1 MAHSEYVKDRAGSG
15 SNTGSTR
22 LLETDPGSSGVPTDS
37 RPTTAS
43 SITASSI
50 TRRGWIRRL
59 LAQCMLH
66 RRTALG
72 ALGVT
77 MIAALIDISFPL
89 LTRLAIDDASAGKND
104 VIAGVAIAIALL
116 GALRFACQFGRR
128 MLAGRLSIDVQHDLR
143 MDLLA
148 SLQRLDGRKQDEIRT
163 GQVVSRSITDLQLVQ
178 GLLAMVPLSAGA
190 ILQFVL
196 ALVVM
201 AYLSPL
207 LTLVAV
213 VIVPAVSVVV
223 YRMRPTL
230 FAATWSA
237 QQRAADLAQHVEE
250 TVTGVRVVKGFGQE
264 ARAVDRIEA
273 LGRRLFAERMR
284 SARIN
289 SRFAPTMSTIPQL
302 GLVGV
307 IALGGWLALHGH
319 ITIGTFLAFATY
331 VATLSAVTRTVSSVV
346 IMAQLSRAAVERVYE
361 VVDTEPTAP
370 EPAHPIA
377 LPDGPLG
384 VHLTGVTFGFE
395 AERNVLS
402 DLDLS
407 IAPGETVAVV
417 GHAGSG
423 KTALSLLLPRFY
435 RPTRGRIAVT
445 SGDTSIDID
454 DLDSASL
461 REAVSLVFD
470 EPFLF
475 SDTIAANIA
484 LGRPEAS
491 AEEIEHAARLAQA
504 STFIDAL
511 PEGYDSLVGER
522 GLTLSGGQRQRIA
535 LARALLVEPRILV
548 LDDATS
554 AVDAETEAAIF
565 DALRGVRTRATL
577 VLAHRRSTLTLA
589 DRVAVLDGGR
599 IIDTGTV
606 DELDERCPLFRAL
619 LAGGDENEHS
629 DAAPEAR
636 TEPSAAM
643 LWPDDAL
650 EAASN
655 PGAAMPPA
663 GAGGGGTHGAA
674 MAGAFGSLAPT
685 QAISD
690 AVAALPPATEE
701 PGGSGQQLRRPDPE
715 FRLSRLLSPVRL
727 LLAGVV
733 VLLALDSIAS
743 IAFPSLVR
751 YAVDSG
757 VARGDSDTLWIAT
770 SIGVA
775 LAAASWFVVCATTV
789 LTARAGER
797 VLFGLRVRSYA
808 HIQRLG
814 LDYYERELSGRIMT
828 RMTTDVDAL
837 SSFIQ
842 TGASTAVVS
851 VLTVVGIAIAL
862 LVTDTTLGLVALAVV
877 PPLAV
882 ATVVFRRISSAAYS
896 TSRERI
902 SIVNA
907 DFQENVTGLRAA
919 QAYRREEYA
928 ASRFA
933 ERSNRYRASR
943 MRSQTAISV
952 FFPFITLLSDVALAV
967 VVFVGAHQIATGTA
981 TAGTLVAFV
990 LYLGL
995 LFGPIQQLSQVFDG
1009 YQQARVGVGRIGD
1022 LLRTTSSIETATATG
1037 SGAVVGNRLHADI
1050 DLVDVSFRYA
1060 GAHSDALSEVSLSI
1074 PAGTTVALVGRTGAG
1089 KSTVVKLLARF
1100 YDPTSGSVRVG
1111 GHDLRDYRLS
1121 DYRHRL
1127 GVVPQEA
1134 HLFTGTIASN
1144 IAYGRP
1150 DASRADI
1157 ENAARS
1163 VGALDTIAAL
1173 RGGMQQPVGERGQG
1187 LSAGQRQLIALARAE
1202 LVDPDLL
1209 LLDEATATLDPATER
1224 KVLEASNAVARTRTA
1239 VVVAHRLATAARA
1252 DLIVVVDGGRIVEV
1266 GRHSELRK
1274 RDGFYATLWAAAET
1288 NRGNNSIVNGVI
1300 DNEADGYR

>member
-1 MAHSEYVKDRAGSG
+1 
-15 SNTGSTR
+15 
-22 LLETDPGSSGVPTDS
+22 
-37 RPTTAS
+37 
-43 SITASSI
+43 
-50 TRRGWIRRL
+50 
-59 LAQCMLH
+59 MLH

-77 MIAALIDISFPL
+77 MIAAVIDISFPL
-89 LTRLAIDDASAGKND
+89 LTRLAIDDATAGKGET
-104 VIAGVAIAIALL
+104 IAKVAAAIALL
-116 GALRFACQFGRR
+116 GLVRFACQFGRR

-143 MDLLA
+143 LDLLA

-190 ILQFVL
+190 VLQFVL
-196 ALVVM
+196 ALGVM

-207 LTLVAV
+207 LTVVAV
-213 VIVPAVSVVV
+213 LIVPAVSIVV
-223 YRMRPTL
+223 YRIRPTL

-273 LGRRLFAERMR
+273 LGRTLFAERMR
-284 SARIN
+284 SAKIN
-289 SRFAPTMSTIPQL
+289 SRFAPSMATIPQL

-307 IALGGWLALHGH
+307 IALGGYLALQGH

-361 VVDTEPTAP
+361 VVDTEPSDP
-370 EPAHPIA
+370 EPARPVA

-384 VHLTGVTFGFE
+384 VRLSEVRFGFE
-395 AERNVLS
+395 PERDVLTGLNLTIS
-402 DLDLS
+402 
-407 IAPGETVAVV
+407 PGETVAVV

-423 KTALSLLLPRFY
+423 KTALALLLPRFY
-435 RPTRGRIAVT
+435 RPAAGQIALT
-445 SGDTSIDID
+445 SDDTLVDID
-454 DLDSASL
+454 DLDSTSL

-484 LGRPEAS
+484 LGKPDAT
-491 AEEIEHAARLAQA
+491 ADEIEHAARLAQA

-535 LARALLVEPRILV
+535 LARALLVEPRILI

-589 DRVAVLDGGR
+589 DRVAVLDNGR

-606 DELDERCPLFRAL
+606 DELDRRCPLFRAL
-619 LAGGDENEHS
+619 LAGGDGEPNDDDADPEPIANPSS
-629 DAAPEAR
+629 DA
-636 TEPSAAM
+636 
-643 LWPDDAL
+643 LWPDTAP
-650 EAASN
+650 ESTVE
-655 PGAAMPPA
+655 PGAAAAPS
-663 GAGGGGTHGAA
+663 AGGGGGHGAA

-685 QAISD
+685 PAISA
-690 AVAALPPATEE
+690 AVAALPPATED
-701 PGGSGQQLRRPDPE
+701 PGASGSELRRPDPE

-727 LLAGVV
+727 LLAAVV
-733 VLLALDSIAS
+733 VLLALDSLAS

-757 VARGDSDTLWIAT
+757 VARGDSNTLWVAT
-770 SIGVA
+770 SIGVV
-775 LAAASWFVVCATTV
+775 LAAASWFVVCWTTV
-789 LTARAGER
+789 ITARAGER

-851 VLTVVGIAIAL
+851 VLTVVGIAAAL
-862 LVTDTTLGLVALAVV
+862 LVTDPVLGLVALAVV

-882 ATVVFRRISSAAYS
+882 ATVIFRRVSSAAYS

-933 ERSNRYRASR
+933 ERSDRYRVSR

-952 FFPFITLLSDVALAV
+952 FFPLITLLSDIALAV
-967 VVFVGAHQIATGTA
+967 VVFVGAHQIATGTT

-1022 LLRTTSSIETATATG
+1022 LLRTTSSIETTTAADSTALPG
-1037 SGAVVGNRLHADI
+1037 GRLHADI
-1050 DLVDVSFRYA
+1050 DLVDVGFRYA
-1060 GAHSDALSEVSLSI
+1060 GAQSDALREVNLTI

-1134 HLFTGTIASN
+1134 HLFTGTVASN

-1163 VGALDTIAAL
+1163 VGALGTIAAL
-1173 RGGMQQPVGERGQG
+1173 RGGMHQPVGERGQG

-1224 KVLEASNAVARTRTA
+1224 TVLAAGNAVARTRTA

-1252 DLIVVVDGGRIVEV
+1252 DLIVVVDDGRIVET
-1266 GRHSELRK
+1266 GRHSELRT
-1274 RDGFYATLWAAAET
+1274 RGGFYAQLWAAAET
-1288 NRGNNSIVNGVI
+1288 NRGNTSIVHGVVG
-1300 DNEADGYR
+1300 NEADGYR

>member
-1 MAHSEYVKDRAGSG
+1 
-15 SNTGSTR
+15 
-22 LLETDPGSSGVPTDS
+22 
-37 RPTTAS
+37 
-43 SITASSI
+43 
-50 TRRGWIRRL
+50 
-59 LAQCMLH
+59 MLH

-77 MIAALIDISFPL
+77 MTAAVIDISFPL
-89 LTRLAIDDASAGKND
+89 LTRVAIDDATAGKGE
-104 VIAGVAIAIALL
+104 VILTIAVAIALL
-116 GALRFACQFGRR
+116 GLVRFACQFGRR

-143 MDLLA
+143 LDLLA

-190 ILQFVL
+190 VLQFVL
-196 ALVVM
+196 ALAVM
-201 AYLSPL
+201 AYLSPV
-207 LTLVAV
+207 LTVVAV
-213 VIVPAVSVVV
+213 LIVPAVSIVV
-223 YRMRPTL
+223 YRIRPTL

-264 ARAVDRIEA
+264 ARAVDRIET
-273 LGRRLFAERMR
+273 LGRTLFAERMR

-289 SRFAPTMSTIPQL
+289 SRFAPSMATIPQL

-307 IALGGWLALHGH
+307 IALGGWLALQGQ

-361 VVDTEPTAP
+361 VIDTEPVDP
-370 EPAHPIA
+370 EPAVPTT

-384 VHLTGVTFGFE
+384 VRISDVTFGFE
-395 AERNVLS
+395 PERDVLT
-402 DLDLS
+402 DLNLT

-423 KTALSLLLPRFY
+423 KTALALLLPRFY
-435 RPTRGRIAVT
+435 RPSAGRIALT
-445 SGDTSIDID
+445 SSDSSIDID
-454 DLDSASL
+454 DLDSTAL
-461 REAVSLVFD
+461 REAVALVFD

-484 LGRPEAS
+484 LGRPDAS
-491 AEEIEHAARLAQA
+491 AEDIEHAASLAQA
-504 STFIDAL
+504 ATFIEAL

-535 LARALLVEPRILV
+535 LARALLVEPRILI

-589 DRVAVLDGGR
+589 DRVAVLDNGR
-599 IIDTGTV
+599 IVDTGTV
-606 DELDERCPLFRAL
+606 DQLDRRCPLFRAL
-619 LAGGDENEHS
+619 LAGGEDEPGGF
-629 DAAPEAR
+629 APSGSEPDPIA
-636 TEPSAAM
+636 EPSPDA
-643 LWPDDAL
+643 LWPDTTPR
-650 EAASN
+650 S
-655 PGAAMPPA
+655 PGAPGSVSSSAT
-663 GAGGGGTHGAA
+663 GGGGGHGTA
-674 MAGAFGSLAPT
+674 MAGAFGALAPT
-685 QAISD
+685 PAISA
-690 AVAALPPATEE
+690 AVAALPAATED
-701 PGGSGQQLRRPDPE
+701 PGASGSELRRPDPG
-715 FRLSRLLSPVRL
+715 FRLSRLLGPVRM
-727 LLAGVV
+727 LLAAVV
-733 VLLALDSIAS
+733 VLLALDSLAS

-757 VARGDSDTLWIAT
+757 VARGDSNTLWTAT

-775 LAAASWFVVCATTV
+775 LAAASWFVVCATTII
-789 LTARAGER
+789 TARAGER
-797 VLFGLRVRSYA
+797 VLFGLRIRSYA

-851 VLTVVGIAIAL
+851 VLTIVGIAAAL
-862 LVTDTTLGLVALAVV
+862 LVTDASLGLVALAVV

-882 ATVVFRRISSAAYS
+882 ATVIFRRISSAAYS

-952 FFPFITLLSDVALAV
+952 FFPLITLLSDISLAV
-967 VVFVGAHQIATGTA
+967 VVFVGAHQIATGAT

-1009 YQQARVGVGRIGD
+1009 YQQARVGIGRIGD
-1022 LLRTTSSIETATATG
+1022 LLRTTSSIETATTTDTTPLPG
-1037 SGAVVGNRLHADI
+1037 GRLRADI
-1050 DLVDVSFRYA
+1050 DLVDVGFRYA
-1060 GAHSDALSEVSLSI
+1060 GAHSDALSEVSLTI

-1111 GHDLRDYRLS
+1111 GTDLRQYRLS
-1121 DYRHRL
+1121 DYRQRL

-1134 HLFTGTIASN
+1134 HLFTGTVASN

-1150 DASRADI
+1150 DASHADI

-1163 VGALDTIAAL
+1163 VGALSTIAAL
-1173 RGGMQQPVGERGQG
+1173 RGGMNQPVGERGQG

-1224 KVLEASNAVARTRTA
+1224 TVLAAGSAVARTRTA

-1252 DLIVVVDGGRIVEV
+1252 DLIVVVDGGRIVET
-1266 GRHSELRK
+1266 GRHSELRA
-1274 RDGFYATLWAAAET
+1274 RGGFYAQLWTAAET
-1288 NRGNNSIVNGVI
+1288 NRGDNSIVQGVI
-1300 DNEADGYR
+1300 GNEADGYR

>member
-1 MAHSEYVKDRAGSG
+1 
-15 SNTGSTR
+15 
-22 LLETDPGSSGVPTDS
+22 
-37 RPTTAS
+37 
-43 SITASSI
+43 
-50 TRRGWIRRL
+50 
-59 LAQCMLH
+59 
-66 RRTALG
+66 
-72 ALGVT
+72 
-77 MIAALIDISFPL
+77 MIAAVIDISFPL
-89 LTRLAIDDASAGKND
+89 LTRVAIDDATAGRGEK
-104 VIAGVAIAIALL
+104 IAAVAAAIALL
-116 GALRFACQFGRR
+116 GLVRFACQFGRR

-143 MDLLA
+143 LDLLA

-190 ILQFVL
+190 VLQFVL
-196 ALVVM
+196 ALAVM

-207 LTLVAV
+207 LTVVAV
-213 VIVPAVSVVV
+213 LIVPAVGIVV
-223 YRMRPTL
+223 YRIRPTL

-264 ARAVDRIEA
+264 ARAVDRIET

-284 SARIN
+284 SAKIN
-289 SRFAPTMSTIPQL
+289 SRFAPSMATIPQL

-307 IALGGWLALHGH
+307 IALGGYLALEGH

-361 VVDTEPTAP
+361 VVDTEPSDS
-370 EPAHPIA
+370 EPAEPVA

-384 VHLTGVTFGFE
+384 VRISEVTFGFE
-395 AERNVLS
+395 PERDVLTG
-402 DLDLS
+402 LDLTIS
-407 IAPGETVAVV
+407 PGETVAVV

-423 KTALSLLLPRFY
+423 KTALALLLPRFY
-435 RPTRGRIAVT
+435 RPTRGQIALT
-445 SGDTSIDID
+445 SDGTSIDID
-454 DLDSASL
+454 DLDSTSL

-484 LGRPEAS
+484 LGRPDAT
-491 AEEIEHAARLAQA
+491 AEDIRHAARLAQA
-504 STFIDAL
+504 STFVEAL

-535 LARALLVEPRILV
+535 LARALLVEPRILI

-589 DRVAVLDGGR
+589 DRVAVLDNGR

-606 DELDERCPLFRAL
+606 DELDRRCPLFRAL
-619 LAGGDENEHS
+619 LAGGDG
-629 DAAPEAR
+629 DANDDTDREPTA
-636 TEPSAAM
+636 EPSADT
-643 LWPDDAL
+643 LWPESAA
-650 EAASN
+650 EATVE
-655 PGAAMPPA
+655 PGAVSAPA
-663 GAGGGGTHGAA
+663 PGGGGGHGTA

-685 QAISD
+685 PAISR
-690 AVAALPPATEE
+690 AVAALPPATED
-701 PGGSGQQLRRPDPE
+701 PAASGVELRRPDPE

-727 LLAGVV
+727 LLAAVV
-733 VLLALDSIAS
+733 VLLALDSLAS

-757 VARGDSDTLWIAT
+757 VAGGDSNTLWIAT
-770 SIGVA
+770 SIGVV
-775 LAAASWFVVCATTV
+775 LAAASWFVVCWTTV
-789 LTARAGER
+789 ITARAGER

-851 VLTVVGIAIAL
+851 VLTVVGIAAAL
-862 LVTDTTLGLVALAVV
+862 LVTDPALGLVALAVV

-882 ATVVFRRISSAAYS
+882 ATVIFRRISSAAYS

-933 ERSNRYRASR
+933 ERSDRYRVSR

-952 FFPFITLLSDVALAV
+952 FFPLITLLSDIALAV
-967 VVFVGAHQIATGTA
+967 VVFVGAHQIATGTT

-1022 LLRTTSSIETATATG
+1022 LLRTTSSIEASTRSDTTALPG
-1037 SGAVVGNRLHADI
+1037 GRLHADI
-1050 DLVDVSFRYA
+1050 ELVDVGFRYA
-1060 GAHSDALSEVSLSI
+1060 GAQSEALSEVNLTI

-1134 HLFTGTIASN
+1134 HLFTGTVASN

-1150 DASRADI
+1150 DATRADI

-1163 VGALDTIAAL
+1163 VGALSTIAAL
-1173 RGGMQQPVGERGQG
+1173 RGGMHQPVGERGQG

-1224 KVLEASNAVARTRTA
+1224 TVLAASSAVARTRTA

-1266 GRHSELRK
+1266 GRHSELRT
-1274 RDGFYATLWAAAET
+1274 RGGFYAHLWTAAET
-1288 NRGNNSIVNGVI
+1288 NRGNNSIVQGVI

>member
-1 MAHSEYVKDRAGSG
+1 
-15 SNTGSTR
+15 
-22 LLETDPGSSGVPTDS
+22 
-37 RPTTAS
+37 
-43 SITASSI
+43 
-50 TRRGWIRRL
+50 
-59 LAQCMLH
+59 MLH

-77 MIAALIDISFPL
+77 MIAAVIDISFPL
-89 LTRLAIDDASAGKND
+89 LTRVAIDDATAGKGD
-104 VIAGVAIAIALL
+104 VILTVAVAIALL
-116 GALRFACQFGRR
+116 GLVRFACQFGRR

-143 MDLLA
+143 LDLLA

-190 ILQFVL
+190 VLQFVL

-207 LTLVAV
+207 LTVVAV
-213 VIVPAVSVVV
+213 LIVPAVSIVV

-264 ARAVDRIEA
+264 ARAVDRIET
-273 LGRRLFAERMR
+273 LGRTLFAERMR

-289 SRFAPTMSTIPQL
+289 SRFAPSMATIPQL

-307 IALGGWLALHGH
+307 IALGGYLALQGH

-361 VVDTEPTAP
+361 VVDTEPSDP
-370 EPAHPIA
+370 EPERPVP

-384 VHLTGVTFGFE
+384 VRISEVTFGFE
-395 AERNVLS
+395 PERDVLN
-402 DLDLS
+402 DLS
-407 IAPGETVAVV
+407 LTISPGETVAVV

-423 KTALSLLLPRFY
+423 KTALALLLPRFY
-435 RPTRGRIAVT
+435 RPAEGHIELT
-445 SGDTSIDID
+445 SDGTSIDID
-454 DLDSASL
+454 DLDSTSL

-484 LGRPEAS
+484 LGRPDAT
-491 AEEIEHAARLAQA
+491 ADEIEHAADLAQA
-504 STFIDAL
+504 SSFIEAL

-535 LARALLVEPRILV
+535 LARALLVEPRILI

-565 DALRGVRTRATL
+565 DALRGIRTRATL

-589 DRVAVLDGGR
+589 DRVAVLDNGR
-599 IIDTGTV
+599 IIDAGTV
-606 DELDERCPLFRAL
+606 DELDQRCPLFRAL
-619 LAGGDENEHS
+619 LAGGDDEPGAES
-629 DAAPEAR
+629 DPDPIA
-636 TEPSAAM
+636 EPSSET
-643 LWPDDAL
+643 LWPDTAP
-650 EAASN
+650 ESSAEPGSVAA
-655 PGAAMPPA
+655 PTP
-663 GAGGGGTHGAA
+663 GGGGGHGTA

-685 QAISD
+685 PAIAA
-690 AVAALPPATEE
+690 AVAALPPATEDA
-701 PGGSGQQLRRPDPE
+701 GTSGSELRKPDPG
-715 FRLSRLLSPVRL
+715 FRLSRLLGPVRL
-727 LLAGVV
+727 LLAAVV
-733 VLLALDSIAS
+733 VLLALDSLAS

-757 VARGDSDTLWIAT
+757 VARGDSSTLWIAT

-775 LAAASWFVVCATTV
+775 LAAASWFVVCWTTV
-789 LTARAGER
+789 ITARAGER

-851 VLTVVGIAIAL
+851 VLTVVGIAAAL
-862 LVTDTTLGLVALAVV
+862 LVTDPTLGLVALAVV

-882 ATVVFRRISSAAYS
+882 ATVIFRRISSAAYS

-933 ERSNRYRASR
+933 ERSDRYRVSR

-952 FFPFITLLSDVALAV
+952 FFPLITLLSDVALAV
-967 VVFVGAHQIATGTA
+967 VVFVGAHQIASGTT

-1022 LLRTTSSIETATATG
+1022 LLRTTSSIETATAAHSTALPG
-1037 SGAVVGNRLHADI
+1037 GRLRSDI
-1050 DLVDVSFRYA
+1050 DLVDVGFRYA
-1060 GAHSDALSEVSLSI
+1060 GAHSDALSEVNLTI

-1111 GHDLRDYRLS
+1111 GNDLRDYRLS

-1134 HLFTGTIASN
+1134 HLFSGTVASN

-1150 DASRADI
+1150 DATRADI

-1163 VGALDTIAAL
+1163 VGALSTIAAL
-1173 RGGMQQPVGERGQG
+1173 RGGMHQPVGERGQG

-1224 KVLEASNAVARTRTA
+1224 TVLAASSAVARTRTA

-1252 DLIVVVDGGRIVEV
+1252 DLIVVVDGGRIVET
-1266 GRHSELRK
+1266 GRHSELRTQG
-1274 RDGFYATLWAAAET
+1274 GFYAQLWTAAET
-1288 NRGNNSIVNGVI
+1288 NRGNNSIVQGVI

>member
-1 MAHSEYVKDRAGSG
+1 M
-15 SNTGSTR
+15 
-22 LLETDPGSSGVPTDS
+22 
-37 RPTTAS
+37 
-43 SITASSI
+43 

-59 LAQCMLH
+59 IAQCLLH

-77 MIAALIDISFPL
+77 MIAAVIDISFPL
-89 LTRLAIDDASAGKND
+89 LTRAAIDDATAGNGEK
-104 VIAGVAIAIALL
+104 IATVAAAIALL
-116 GALRFACQFGRR
+116 GLVRFACQFGRR

-143 MDLLA
+143 LDLLA

-190 ILQFVL
+190 VLQFVL
-196 ALVVM
+196 ALAVM

-207 LTLVAV
+207 LTVVAV
-213 VIVPAVSVVV
+213 LIVPAVSIVV

-264 ARAVDRIEA
+264 ARAVDRIET
-273 LGRRLFAERMR
+273 LGRTLFAERMR
-284 SARIN
+284 SAKIN
-289 SRFAPTMSTIPQL
+289 SRFAPSLATIPQL

-307 IALGGWLALHGH
+307 IALGGYLALQGH

-361 VVDTEPTAP
+361 VVDTQPSDP
-370 EPAHPIA
+370 EPAAPVA

-384 VHLTGVTFGFE
+384 VRISEVTFGFE
-395 AERNVLS
+395 PERDVLTGLNLTIS
-402 DLDLS
+402 
-407 IAPGETVAVV
+407 PGETVAVV

-423 KTALSLLLPRFY
+423 KTALALLLPRFY
-435 RPTRGRIAVT
+435 RPSEGQIALT
-445 SGDTSIDID
+445 SDGTSFDID
-454 DLDSASL
+454 DLDSTSL

-484 LGRPEAS
+484 LGRPDAT

-535 LARALLVEPRILV
+535 LARALLVEPRILI

-589 DRVAVLDGGR
+589 DRVAVLDNGR

-606 DELDERCPLFRAL
+606 DELDRRCPLFRAL
-619 LAGGDENEHS
+619 LAGGDGEENDDPGAEPTV
-629 DAAPEAR
+629 D
-636 TEPSAAM
+636 PSADT
-643 LWPDDAL
+643 LWPDTDP
-650 EAASN
+650 ESTVE
-655 PGAAMPPA
+655 PGAVSTPA
-663 GAGGGGTHGAA
+663 PGGGGGHGTA

-685 QAISD
+685 PAISR
-690 AVAALPPATEE
+690 AVAALPPATED
-701 PGGSGQQLRRPDPE
+701 PGTSGSQLRRPDPE
-715 FRLSRLLSPVRL
+715 FRLPRLLSPVRS
-727 LLAGVV
+727 LLAVVV
-733 VLLALDSIAS
+733 VLLALDSLAS

-751 YAVDSG
+751 YAVDNG
-757 VARGDSDTLWIAT
+757 VASGDSNTLWIAT
-770 SIGVA
+770 SIGVV
-775 LAAASWFVVCATTV
+775 LAAASWFVVCWTTV
-789 LTARAGER
+789 ITARAGER

-851 VLTVVGIAIAL
+851 VLTVVGIAAAL
-862 LVTDTTLGLVALAVV
+862 LVTDPTLGLVALAVV

-882 ATVVFRRISSAAYS
+882 ATVIFRRISSAAYS

-933 ERSNRYRASR
+933 ERSDRYRASR

-952 FFPFITLLSDVALAV
+952 FFPLITLLSDIALAV
-967 VVFVGAHQIATGTA
+967 VVFVGAHQIATGTT

-1022 LLRTTSSIETATATG
+1022 LLRTTSSIETSADANTTALPG
-1037 SGAVVGNRLHADI
+1037 GRLRADI
-1050 DLVDVSFRYA
+1050 ELVDVGFRYA
-1060 GAHSDALSEVSLSI
+1060 GAHSDALSEVNLTI

-1134 HLFTGTIASN
+1134 HLFTGTVASN

-1150 DASRADI
+1150 DASRTDI

-1163 VGALDTIAAL
+1163 VGALSTIAAL
-1173 RGGMQQPVGERGQG
+1173 RGGMHQPVGERGQG

-1224 KVLEASNAVARTRTA
+1224 TVLAAGSAVARTRTA

-1266 GRHSELRK
+1266 GRHSELRTQG
-1274 RDGFYATLWAAAET
+1274 GFYAQLWTAAET
-1288 NRGNNSIVNGVI
+1288 NRGNNSIIEGVI

>member
-1 MAHSEYVKDRAGSG
+1 
-15 SNTGSTR
+15 
-22 LLETDPGSSGVPTDS
+22 
-37 RPTTAS
+37 
-43 SITASSI
+43 
-50 TRRGWIRRL
+50 
-59 LAQCMLH
+59 MLH

-77 MIAALIDISFPL
+77 MIAAVIDISFPL
-89 LTRLAIDDASAGKND
+89 LTRVAIDDATAGRGEK
-104 VIAGVAIAIALL
+104 IATVAAAIALL
-116 GALRFACQFGRR
+116 GLVRFACQFGRR

-143 MDLLA
+143 LDLLA

-190 ILQFVL
+190 VLQFVL
-196 ALVVM
+196 ALAVM

-207 LTLVAV
+207 LTVVAV
-213 VIVPAVSVVV
+213 LIVPAVGIVV
-223 YRMRPTL
+223 YRIRPTL

-264 ARAVDRIEA
+264 ARAVDRIET
-273 LGRRLFAERMR
+273 LGRTLFAERMR
-284 SARIN
+284 SAKIN
-289 SRFAPTMSTIPQL
+289 SRFAPSMATIPQL

-307 IALGGWLALHGH
+307 IALGGYLALEGH

-361 VVDTEPTAP
+361 VVDTEPSDP
-370 EPAHPIA
+370 EPTEPVA

-384 VHLTGVTFGFE
+384 VRISEVTFGFE
-395 AERNVLS
+395 PERDVLT
-402 DLDLS
+402 DLNLTIS
-407 IAPGETVAVV
+407 PGETVAVV

-423 KTALSLLLPRFY
+423 KTALALLLPRFY
-435 RPTRGRIAVT
+435 RPARGQIALT
-445 SGDTSIDID
+445 SDGKSIDID
-454 DLDSASL
+454 DLDSTSL

-484 LGRPEAS
+484 LGRPDAT

-504 STFIDAL
+504 SNFIDAL

-535 LARALLVEPRILV
+535 LARALLVEPRILI

-589 DRVAVLDGGR
+589 DRVAVLDNGR

-606 DELDERCPLFRAL
+606 DELDQRCPLFRAL
-619 LAGGDENEHS
+619 LAGGDGEPNDDPGAEPTM
-629 DAAPEAR
+629 D
-636 TEPSAAM
+636 PSADT
-643 LWPDDAL
+643 LWPDTSPESTVA
-650 EAASN
+650 
-655 PGAAMPPA
+655 PGAAAVPTP
-663 GAGGGGTHGAA
+663 GGGGGHGTA

-685 QAISD
+685 PAISR
-690 AVAALPPATEE
+690 AVAALPPATED
-701 PGGSGQQLRRPDPE
+701 PGTSGSELRRPDPE

-727 LLAGVV
+727 LLAAVV
-733 VLLALDSIAS
+733 VLLALDSLAS

-757 VARGDSDTLWIAT
+757 VASGDSNTLWIAT
-770 SIGVA
+770 SIGVV
-775 LAAASWFVVCATTV
+775 LAAASWFVVCWTTV
-789 LTARAGER
+789 ITARAGER

-851 VLTVVGIAIAL
+851 VLTIVGIAAAL
-862 LVTDTTLGLVALAVV
+862 LVTDPALGVVALAVV

-882 ATVVFRRISSAAYS
+882 ATVIFRRISSAAYS

-933 ERSNRYRASR
+933 ERSDRYRVSR

-952 FFPFITLLSDVALAV
+952 YFPLITLLSDIALAV
-967 VVFVGAHQIATGTA
+967 VVFVGAHQIATGTT

-1022 LLRTTSSIETATATG
+1022 LLRTTSSIETSTNANTTALPG
-1037 SGAVVGNRLHADI
+1037 GRLRADI
-1050 DLVDVSFRYA
+1050 ELVDVGFRYA
-1060 GAHSDALSEVSLSI
+1060 GAQSDALSEVNLTI

-1134 HLFTGTIASN
+1134 HLFTGTVASN

-1150 DASRADI
+1150 DATRADI

-1163 VGALDTIAAL
+1163 VGALATIAAL
-1173 RGGMQQPVGERGQG
+1173 RGGMNQPVGERGQG

-1224 KVLEASNAVARTRTA
+1224 TVLAASSAVARTRTA

-1266 GRHSELRK
+1266 GRHSELRT
-1274 RDGFYATLWAAAET
+1274 RGGFYAQLWTAAET
-1288 NRGNNSIVNGVI
+1288 NRGNNSIVQGVI

>member
-1 MAHSEYVKDRAGSG
+1 
-15 SNTGSTR
+15 
-22 LLETDPGSSGVPTDS
+22 
-37 RPTTAS
+37 
-43 SITASSI
+43 
-50 TRRGWIRRL
+50 
-59 LAQCMLH
+59 MLH

-77 MIAALIDISFPL
+77 MIAAVIDISFPL
-89 LTRLAIDDASAGKND
+89 LTRVAIDDATAGKSD
-104 VIAGVAIAIALL
+104 VILTVAVAIGLL
-116 GALRFACQFGRR
+116 GLVRFACQFGRR

-143 MDLLA
+143 LDLLA

-207 LTLVAV
+207 LTVVAV
-213 VIVPAVSVVV
+213 LIVPAVSIVV
-223 YRMRPTL
+223 YRIRPTL

-273 LGRRLFAERMR
+273 LGRTLFAERMR
-284 SARIN
+284 SAKIN
-289 SRFAPTMSTIPQL
+289 SRFAPTMATIPQL

-307 IALGGWLALHGH
+307 IALGGYLALQGH

-361 VVDTEPTAP
+361 VVDTEPSDP
-370 EPAHPIA
+370 EPAQPLP

-384 VHLTGVTFGFE
+384 VHIREVTFGFE
-395 AERNVLS
+395 SERDVLA
-402 DLDLS
+402 DLS
-407 IAPGETVAVV
+407 LTISPGETVAVV

-423 KTALSLLLPRFY
+423 KTALALLLPRFY
-435 RPTRGRIAVT
+435 RPSAGQIALT
-445 SGDTSIDID
+445 SDGTAIDID

-484 LGRPEAS
+484 LGRPDATSED
-491 AEEIEHAARLAQA
+491 IERAARLAQA
-504 STFIDAL
+504 STFIEAL

-535 LARALLVEPRILV
+535 LARALLVEPRILI

-565 DALRGVRTRATL
+565 DALRGIRTRATL

-589 DRVAVLDGGR
+589 DRVAVLDNGR

-606 DELDERCPLFRAL
+606 DELDRRCPLFRTL
-619 LAGGDENEHS
+619 LAGGDDEPDTEPAQHPIEEPSTETLWPETAPESSAGTGNV
-629 DAAPEAR
+629 AAP
-636 TEPSAAM
+636 
-643 LWPDDAL
+643 
-650 EAASN
+650 
-655 PGAAMPPA
+655 
-663 GAGGGGTHGAA
+663 GGGGGHGTA

-685 QAISD
+685 PAIAA
-690 AVAALPPATEE
+690 AVAALPPATED
-701 PGGSGQQLRRPDPE
+701 PDASGSDLRRPDPG
-715 FRLSRLLSPVRL
+715 FRLSRLLGPVRM
-727 LLAGVV
+727 LLAAVV
-733 VLLALDSIAS
+733 VLLALDSLAS

-757 VARGDSDTLWIAT
+757 VARGDSNTLWIAT
-770 SIGVA
+770 SIGVL
-775 LAAASWFVVCATTV
+775 LAAASWFVVCWTTV
-789 LTARAGER
+789 ITARAGER

-851 VLTVVGIAIAL
+851 VLTVVGIAAAL
-862 LVTDTTLGLVALAVV
+862 LVTDLTLGLVALAVV

-882 ATVVFRRISSAAYS
+882 ATILFRRISSAAYS

-933 ERSNRYRASR
+933 ERSDRYRTSR

-952 FFPFITLLSDVALAV
+952 FFPLITLLSDIALAV
-967 VVFVGAHQIATGTA
+967 VVFVGAHQIATGTT

-1022 LLRTTSSIETATATG
+1022 LLRTPSSIETATTANTTALPG
-1037 SGAVVGNRLHADI
+1037 GRLRADI
-1050 DLVDVSFRYA
+1050 ALVDVGFRYA
-1060 GAHSDALSEVSLSI
+1060 GAHSNALSEVSLTI

-1111 GHDLRDYRLS
+1111 GNDLRDYRLS
-1121 DYRHRL
+1121 DYRQRL

-1134 HLFTGTIASN
+1134 HLFTGTVASN

-1163 VGALDTIAAL
+1163 VGALTTIAAL
-1173 RGGMQQPVGERGQG
+1173 RGGMNQPVGERGQG

-1224 KVLEASNAVARTRTA
+1224 TVLAASDAVVRTRTA

-1252 DLIVVVDGGRIVEV
+1252 DLIVVVDGGRIVET
-1266 GRHSELRK
+1266 GRHSELRD
-1274 RDGFYATLWAAAET
+1274 RGGFYARLWTAAET
-1288 NRGNNSIVNGVI
+1288 NRGNNSIVQGAI
-1300 DNEADGYR
+1300 GNEADGYR